1 MELVSP
7 AGNVEKLG
15 YAYAY
20 GADAAYI
27 GLKRFSL
34 RVKADNFYDDEYKTV
49 NNLKK
54 QYPGKK
60 LFCALNISF
69 HNADIDNFLAEID
82 YFKSYP
88 FDAFIVQ
95 DIGMVRTIQK
105 HFPNAALHL
114 STQANCINREA
125 VKMYRDLGFRRIV
138 LGREASLAEIAE
150 IKDAV
155 PDMELEVF
163 VHGAMCIAY
172 SGRCLMSAYM
182 NGRSANAGFCS
193 HSCRWDYSLVHSGSL
208 ALEEQKRPGEY
219 FPIFEGENFT
229 AVLSSKDL
237 CMIDKLD
244 DFKKAAKRLQADW

>member
-95 DIGMVRTIQK
+95 DIGMVRTIQEHQK
-105 HFPNAALHL
+105 ISKCPTA
-114 STQANCINREA
+114 
-125 VKMYRDLGFRRIV
+125 IV
-138 LGREASLAEIAE
+138 GR
-150 IKDAV
+150 
-155 PDMELEVF
+155 
-163 VHGAMCIAY
+163 
-172 SGRCLMSAYM
+172 
-182 NGRSANAGFCS
+182 
-193 HSCRWDYSLVHSGSL
+193 
-208 ALEEQKRPGEY
+208 
-219 FPIFEGENFT
+219 
-229 AVLSSKDL
+229 
-237 CMIDKLD
+237 
-244 DFKKAAKRLQADW
+244 